1 MHFSKTIK
9 TITLG
14 LLFFSGVSLLIA
26 EPSIESKSSINWI
39 TREFTSSISLDT
51 KKEKIQMPSGKKSA
65 STKIK
70 TKMPQLIQPPLLSLF
85 TDNTSDLADMVI
97 YNQISFDQVNN
108 FIMSGYKSPDIFS
121 KDMSK
126 LNTTNKLNVDEL
138 GKLLVRHQQPYRPEL
153 PIESV
158 YSRPYTGIIIDAR
171 GEYTIH
177 GEYVKSQIYPCFY
190 PTIWDDKMN
199 RIYEKNMVNPELT
212 KKKGMV
218 AFHYSDNLSD
228 YEYRVGADPLY
239 IRANQV
245 YGHNRTDPVIK
256 HKDALKI
263 FSVPEN
269 LELLKEGKV
278 VILLD
283 KANLIYDIASIE
295 KDYTYYVNYEEVK
308 QYFYENKVPDVIISD
323 SLNGILFSVDL
334 KFYPDS
340 PVLLPSEA
348 QRIDAIAENLK
359 KILENDGYT
368 ILIEGHTADI
378 GKPVGQLNLSIE
390 RATSVMQALINHNL
404 SKNNYIKI

>member
-51 KKEKIQMPSGKKSA
+51 KKAKIQMPSGKKSA

-85 TDNTSDLADMVI
+85 TDNTSDLTDMVI

-108 FIMSGYKSPDIFS
+108 FIMSGYKTPDIFS

-177 GEYVKSQIYPCFY
+177 GEYVKSQVYPCFY
-190 PTIWDDKMN
+190 PTIWEAKMN
-199 RIYEKNMVNPELT
+199 RIY
-212 KKKGMV
+212 
-218 AFHYSDNLSD
+218 
-228 YEYRVGADPLY
+228 
-239 IRANQV
+239 
-245 YGHNRTDPVIK
+245 
-256 HKDALKI
+256 
-263 FSVPEN
+263 
-269 LELLKEGKV
+269 
-278 VILLD
+278 
-283 KANLIYDIASIE
+283 
-295 KDYTYYVNYEEVK
+295 
-308 QYFYENKVPDVIISD
+308 
-323 SLNGILFSVDL
+323 
-334 KFYPDS
+334 
-340 PVLLPSEA
+340 
-348 QRIDAIAENLK
+348 
-359 KILENDGYT
+359 
-368 ILIEGHTADI
+368 
-378 GKPVGQLNLSIE
+378 
-390 RATSVMQALINHNL
+390 
-404 SKNNYIKI
+404 